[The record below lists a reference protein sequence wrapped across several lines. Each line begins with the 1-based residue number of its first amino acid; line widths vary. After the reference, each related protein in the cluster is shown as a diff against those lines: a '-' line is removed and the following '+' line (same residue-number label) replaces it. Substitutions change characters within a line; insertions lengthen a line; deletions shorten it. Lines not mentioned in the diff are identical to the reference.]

1 MLGEKRAHT
10 WGPKGYNKWG
20 FIRLLDSHKQGSPV
34 LRFRPLLFNVFAN
47 DLHVVL
53 EDVLSKFCDD
63 RKVGGTEASTEGGE
77 DLQRDVDKLENWAS
91 SNHMKYNKNKGLILH
106 LGRHNPGHTDCLG
119 DGTLEIS
126 ATERGWGSWST
137 ANWA

>member
-1 MLGEKRAHT
+1 MLTVNGVPSGCRMVTSRA
-10 WGPKGYNKWG
+10 P
-20 FIRLLDSHKQGSPV
+20 QGSI
-34 LRFRPLLFNVFAN
+34 LMPLLFNVFVN

-91 SNHMKYNKNKGLILH
+91 TNDKKYNKNKCLILH
-106 LGRHNPGHTDCLG
+106 LGRRNPGHTH
-119 DGTLEIS
+119 
-126 ATERGWGSWST
+126 
-137 ANWA
+137 